1 VAGAHASKAA
11 VNARKFERFMSRGSF
26 SARERAV
33 ATENPVALQ
42 EHYGVRKARRD
53 RMLRAKG
60 EAKMRYLNPATA
72 AISVGAVFGVW
83 HLMWVALVATG
94 VAKPIMDLVLKL
106 HFIQLDYTL
115 APFALSTAL
124 TLVGLTF
131 GIGAVLGLVFALVW
145 NWLSVRSEAIDV
157 DRAFNSR

>member
-1 VAGAHASKAA
+1 
-11 VNARKFERFMSRGSF
+11 
-26 SARERAV
+26 
-33 ATENPVALQ
+33 
-42 EHYGVRKARRD
+42 
-53 RMLRAKG
+53 MLRAKG

-115 APFALSTAL
+115 APFALSTAI